1 MEVPLWAVAVFG
13 TGATF
18 LVGII
23 GFFMK
28 STLASLAKRAD
39 ASELEARKIRA
50 ELSVVDKRF
59 LEEQLAQ
66 TKAFVDKEGFT
77 RDYVTLTGRI
87 DGLHKRVDRVERTP
101 DPRQPR
107 KRPDTDPPVR

>member
-1 MEVPLWAVAVFG
+1 MEVPMWAIAVFG

-18 LVGII
+18 LVGIV

-28 STLASLAKRAD
+28 STLANLTKRAD
-39 ASELEARKIRA
+39 AAEVEGQKIRA
-50 ELSVVDKRF
+50 ELAAVDKRF

-77 RDYVTLTGRI
+77 RDYVTLTQRI
-87 DGLHKRVDRVERTP
+87 DGLHKRVDRVEREP
-101 DPRQPR
+101 DPRQIR
-107 KRPDTDPPVR
+107 KRPDTDPPR